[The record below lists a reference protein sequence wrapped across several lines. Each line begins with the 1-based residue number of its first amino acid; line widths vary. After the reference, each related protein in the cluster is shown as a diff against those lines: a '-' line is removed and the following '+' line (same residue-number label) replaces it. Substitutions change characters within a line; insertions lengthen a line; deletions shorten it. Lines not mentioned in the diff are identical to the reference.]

1 MSKYL
6 LKPHYGNKSTTIF
19 LPCNAC
25 GMRIDIRVCEVR
37 CHGRKQCKLFH
48 QTINKIDKSMT
59 KDGVDVINLS
69 ERRSKQLCKSNTST
83 SSLKNTPKKK
93 SSPSKARA
101 TSVKKKRASKSVKPK
116 KTVSKSPAVRSTKRT
131 TRQTRRKLSELS
143 AHDALN
149 LITSSET
156 TKNAKS
162 IVESLDTLDQFP
174 STILA
179 KNKNLTTGKT
189 LT

>member
-69 ERRSKQLCKSNTST
+69 ERRKKKCESST
-83 SSLKNTPKKK
+83 YTNCSKNTPKKK